1 MNTEKQNLMIDHLDK
16 KYNKIK
22 NISPDL
28 IVPQSGWINTIRKVL
43 NMSLKQLSRRLKV
56 SPQNI
61 NQLEIRERDETIS
74 IGKLRAAAEVLNMN
88 FVYAFIPKDGTIQSM
103 IEKRAHQVARD
114 IVLRTSHSMGLEAQK
129 NTEERL
135 EKAIR
140 DRAEKIKREMPKYLW
155 D

>member
-16 KYNKIK
+16 KYIKLK
-22 NISPDL
+22 NISSDL
-28 IVPQSGWINTIRKVL
+28 VVPQGGWINTIRKVL

-61 NQLEIRERDETIS
+61 NQLENRERDETIS
-74 IGKLRAAAEVLNMN
+74 IGKLRAAAEVLDMN
-88 FVYAFIPKDGTIQSM
+88 FVYAFIPKDGTIRSM
-103 IEKRAHQVARD
+103 IEKRALQVARE
-114 IVLRTSHSMGLEAQK
+114 IVLRTSHSMDLEEQK
-129 NTEERL
+129 NTKERL

-140 DRAEKIKREMPKYLW
+140 DRAEQIRREVPKYLW

>member
-1 MNTEKQNLMIDHLDK
+1 MKSEKQNLMIDQIDK
-16 KYNKIK
+16 KYNKLK
-22 NISPDL
+22 NISSDL
-28 IVPQSGWINTIRKVL
+28 IVPQSGWIKTIRKVL

-61 NQLEIRERDETIS
+61 DQLENREKDETIS
-74 IGKLRAAAEVLNMN
+74 IGKLKATAEALDMN
-88 FVYAFIPKDGTIQSM
+88 FVYAFIPKDGTIKSM
-103 IEKRAHQVARD
+103 IEKRALQVARS
-114 IVLRTSHSMGLEAQK
+114 IVLRTSHSMDLEEQK

-140 DRAEKIKREMPKYLW
+140 DRAEQIKQEMPKYLW

>member
-1 MNTEKQNLMIDHLDK
+1 MKTEKQNLMIEHLDK
-16 KYNKIK
+16 KYNRIK
-22 NISPDL
+22 NISSDL
-28 IVPQSGWINTIRKVL
+28 IAPDSGWINTVRTVL

-74 IGKLRAAAEVLNMN
+74 IGKLRAAADALNMN
-88 FVYAFIPKDGTIQSM
+88 FVYAFIPKDGTITSM
-103 IEKRAHQVARD
+103 IDKRALQVARD
-114 IVLRTSHSMGLEAQK
+114 IVLRTSNSMGLEAQK

-135 EKAIR
+135 EKAIK
-140 DRAEKIKREMPKYLW
+140 DRAEKIKQEMPKHLW